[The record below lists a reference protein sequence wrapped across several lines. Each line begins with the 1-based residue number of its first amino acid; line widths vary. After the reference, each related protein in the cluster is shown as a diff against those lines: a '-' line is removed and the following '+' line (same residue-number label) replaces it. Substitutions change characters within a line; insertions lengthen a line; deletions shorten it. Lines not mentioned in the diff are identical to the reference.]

1 VEHELA
7 SCQRKLQTVQ
17 AERNLLLVGDRVFL
31 IPETIFEECTSS
43 VLVQNPYSMD
53 RVLYHVQE
61 GRSGDLNG
69 GNMGLQNVD
78 NL

>member
-1 VEHELA
+1 MEHELE
-7 SCQRKLQTVQ
+7 SCQRKLQTVR

-31 IPETIFEECTSS
+31 YLKLFSKS
-43 VLVQNPYSMD
+43 VLVVLVQNPYSMD